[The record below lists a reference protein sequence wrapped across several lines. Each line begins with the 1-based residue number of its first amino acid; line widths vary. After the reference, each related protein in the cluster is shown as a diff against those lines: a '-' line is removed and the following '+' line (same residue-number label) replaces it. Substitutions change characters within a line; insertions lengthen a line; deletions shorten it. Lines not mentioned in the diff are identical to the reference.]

1 MLLVLAHVQGL
12 IVFSRQLLLGSEF
25 VPHCLV
31 DPGSTAGPFDIGC
44 VQTPHIGFV
53 VGDCVLE
60 GVFLRTGEN
69 TVVLY
74 FRMVEFLSIVF
85 TTHFSEVVLTGGN
98 L

>member
-12 IVFSRQLLLGSEF
+12 IVFSRQFLLGSEF
-25 VPHCLV
+25 VSDCLV
-31 DPGSTAGPFDIGC
+31 DPGSTASPFDIGGI
-44 VQTPHIGFV
+44 QTSHIGFV
-53 VGDCVLE
+53 VGNCVLE
-60 GVFLRTGEN
+60 GVFFRTGEN

-74 FRMVEFLSIVF
+74 FRMVKFLSIVL

>member
-1 MLLVLAHVQGL
+1 MFLVLTHIQGL

-25 VPHCLV
+25 ISDCLV
-31 DPGSTAGPFDIGC
+31 DPGSTASPFDIGGI
-44 VQTPHIGFV
+44 QTSHIGFV
-53 VGDCVLE
+53 VGNCVLE
-60 GVFLRTGEN
+60 GVFFRTGEN

-74 FRMVEFLSIVF
+74 FRMVKFLSIVL